1 MPIYEYVCLTC
12 DSSLSIW
19 FRSFTEAATEVPVCT
34 TCGSHEL
41 KRKMSTYAVVRSGG
55 QTGKRHSAP
64 VGSAHAEDPQSLA
77 RVMREASTGR
87 DMGSDFNEVAS
98 RLEKGEGSQAVEAS
112 LRHRVGER
120 MQPH

>member
-1 MPIYEYVCLTC
+1 MPIYEYICLTC
-12 DSSLSIW
+12 HSPLSIW

-34 TCGSHEL
+34 ACGSHEL
-41 KRKMSTYAVVRSGG
+41 KRKMSTYTVVRSGG
-55 QTGKRHSAP
+55 QIGKHKSAP
-64 VGSAHAEDPQSLA
+64 PGRANAEDTQSLA
-77 RVMREASTGR
+77 RVMRVASSGR

-112 LRHRVGER
+112 LRKRVGER